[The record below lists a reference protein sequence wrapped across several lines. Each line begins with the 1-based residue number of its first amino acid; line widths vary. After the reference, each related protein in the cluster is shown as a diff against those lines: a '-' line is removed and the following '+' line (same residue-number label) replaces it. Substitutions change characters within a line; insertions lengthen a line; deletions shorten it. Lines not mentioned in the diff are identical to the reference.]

1 MADARYE
8 ILKKYWGYDS
18 FRPKQE
24 DIISSV
30 VAGNDTLAVLPTGGG
45 KSLCYQIP
53 AMLQSGVCIVVEP
66 LISLIKDQIDNLKQ
80 VGINAVTIN
89 SLQSVD
95 KNNSALNQLYNHKS
109 KFLFIAAER
118 LQNSDFLFHLREM
131 KINLIVI
138 DEAHC
143 ISQWGHDFRPSYRKL
158 DILKNVLPTVP
169 ILALTATATLQV
181 RQHIIQSLQMRNPN
195 VFVGSFYRENIYL
208 KAVETTD
215 KTGKLVQILQSSDG
229 SCIVYCLKRADTVLV
244 AKTLKEKYHISAEAY
259 TAEMTSYE
267 RERVQNDWIS
277 GKIRVIAATTAF
289 GMGINK
295 ADVRKVIHYNIPP
308 NIESFYQEFGRAGRD
323 GKVAESVVFYN
334 DKELRQQEYISAY
347 SYPEKDIVKNVYKQ
361 LCSQYKIAFASGKG
375 EKFAFDFD
383 TFVVRSGYSDIIVRS
398 CLRILKN
405 EGLIDFYREKDPQSS
420 MRILVGNEELNRFV
434 NDYEEYWYIIEMLL
448 RQYPSIRH
456 DDVKINEKRFA
467 QFGSIAENQVKKDLI
482 AMAEKGIIAYT
493 PKIQG
498 DIVVFLKDRPFSTL
512 NILSKEIYDE
522 PKKANEK
529 KSSFM
534 REWVLTNKCRWQ
546 LILRYFNEDKL
557 PCNNCD
563 NCTNY

>member
-259 TAEMTSYE
+259 NAEMTSYE